1 MAVIPVYRGGVGV
14 VSGSSFC
21 QSLDL
26 QIRSPV
32 FVPVTRATITPH
44 AVAHVAPAPRRAVAR
59 GNQRPASGRKL
70 HFALVAANLNVDPI
84 PEVSAKTQ

>member
-1 MAVIPVYRGGVGV
+1 MEVIPVYRGGVGV

-32 FVPVTRATITPH
+32 FVPVTRATITL
-44 AVAHVAPAPRRAVAR
+44 RAVA
-59 GNQRPASGRKL
+59 Q
-70 HFALVAANLNVDPI
+70 VAPPHCA
-84 PEVSAKTQ
+84 Q

>member
-32 FVPVTRATITPH
+32 FVPVTRATITPR
-44 AVAHVAPAPRRAVAR
+44 AVAQVAPAACA
-59 GNQRPASGRKL
+59 Q
-70 HFALVAANLNVDPI
+70 
-84 PEVSAKTQ
+84 